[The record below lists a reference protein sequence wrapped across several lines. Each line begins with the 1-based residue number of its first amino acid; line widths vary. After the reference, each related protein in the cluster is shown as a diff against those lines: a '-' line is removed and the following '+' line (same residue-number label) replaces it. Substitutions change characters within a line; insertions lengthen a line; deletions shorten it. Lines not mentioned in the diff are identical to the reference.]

1 MVRKGSGEYPK
12 GWPEFAAKLKEAA
25 GWQCSRCGHPHE
37 PKTGYTLTVHHLT
50 MNKAE
55 PFDHWWVFVVLCQR
69 CHLSIQSRVVLERAW
84 YLPHSAWFKPH
95 AAGWYAYMNGIETDK
110 EYVMEHMD
118 ELLMIGQVTRAEA
131 NIP

>member
-1 MVRKGSGEYPK
+1 MARKGSGEYPD

-25 GWQCSRCGHPHE
+25 GWKCTRCGHPHE
-37 PKTGYTLTVHHLT
+37 PETGYTLTVHHLT

-55 PFDHWWVFVVLCQR
+55 SFDHWWAFAVLCQR

-95 AAGWYAYMNGIETDK
+95 AAGWYAYVNGIEANK
-110 EYVMEHMD
+110 EFVMEHMD
-118 ELLMIGQVTRAEA
+118 ELLAIGQT
-131 NIP
+131 P